1 MNRVCL
7 LCERTAVNENL
18 YCQEDYCPAE
28 LSPTVLDYGEWLG
41 DIEIVKVV
49 SVLRSAVLYEA
60 THQKNKVFLK
70 VAQPGQMHTNR
81 LKREATFLRDT
92 ANKPYPNLPKL
103 LPPYASTTVAD
114 DCYGRGMVGGQLLY
128 FYLFEFSEGDTLRD
142 TLRKHP
148 QLWINHVGWLMISL
162 SRTIT
167 YLHEQG
173 LYHYA
178 VMPDAILVDFDGEP
192 EVPRIILFDLGVATG
207 QQQLSAN
214 WDQGFVLPAYTAP
227 ELINAIRPNP
237 ATDVYGLGLVLYEL
251 LVGEPAFTYS
261 LINDDD
267 VYRAIERSRSVGMNR
282 VDVQAVA
289 KIAVQA
295 VYQNPA
301 KRQKNPDFFT
311 QQLLAF
317 FGEIPTQKPSRWP
330 SQETIFII
338 MGGLLVVAFLI
349 LLAYTATEFLP

>member
-7 LCERTAVNENL
+7 LCERTSVNENL

-28 LSPTVLDYGEWLG
+28 LSPTVLDYGEWIG

-70 VAQPGQMHTNR
+70 VAQPGQPHTDR
-81 LKREATFLRDT
+81 LKREATFLRDI
-92 ANKPYPNLPKL
+92 ASKPHPNLPKL
-103 LPPYASTTVAD
+103 LPPYASTTID
-114 DCYGRGMVGGQLLY
+114 NDCYGRGMVGGQLMY

-142 TLRKHP
+142 ILRKHP
-148 QLWINHVGWLMISL
+148 QLWVNHVGWLMISL

-178 VMPDAILVDFDGEP
+178 VMPDAILVDFDDEP
-192 EVPRIILFDLGVATG
+192 EVPRIILFDLGVTAD
-207 QQQLSAN
+207 QQRLGVH
-214 WDQGFVLPAYTAP
+214 WTKEFVLPAYTAP
-227 ELINAIRPNP
+227 ELLSGIRPNP
-237 ATDVYGLGLVLYEL
+237 ATDVYGLGLTLYEM
-251 LVGEPAFTYS
+251 LVGEPVFTYS
-261 LINDDD
+261 LVNDED
-267 VYRAIERSRSVGMNR
+267 VYRAIERNRSVGMNR
-282 VDVQAVA
+282 VDVQTVA

-295 VYQNPA
+295 VRPDPNQ
-301 KRQKNPDFFT
+301 RQKNPDNFT

-317 FGEIPTQKPSRWP
+317 FGEIPTPKPSRWP

-349 LLAYTATEFLP
+349 LLAYTASEFIF